1 MNTGDIVPDSQHRGL
16 IARLPQVP
24 RDLAMLARF
33 DRPIGWW
40 LLFWPCVWGLWLAGR
55 GVQWQMSLWF
65 LLGSIAMRG

>member
-1 MNTGDIVPDSQHRGL
+1 MSSNDTTTPDPLVPDSQRTAIAGGL

-40 LLFWPCVWGLWLAGR
+40 LLF
-55 GVQWQMSLWF
+55 
-65 LLGSIAMRG
+65 